1 MNDISFMLNGIKF
14 NYRVATIIRH
24 DDKVLLHKNIND
36 VFYAIPGGRI
46 KSGEDSKTALKREF
60 AEEMNAELN
69 IKKMVSVVENFFNYD
84 NKEYHEVMLIYES
97 DFIDFNFYNTEVIK
111 GIEKTE
117 ELQFVWKKIEDLNNL
132 DIRPTNIKKLLCNT
146 SENFSHIIDKYK
158 LV

>member
-1 MNDISFMLNGIKF
+1 MNDISFMINGIKF

-24 DDKVLLHKNIND
+24 NDKILLHKNIND

-46 KSGEDSKTALKREF
+46 KLGEDSKTALKREF
-60 AEEMNAELN
+60 IEEMNAKIN

-97 DFIDFNFYNTEVIK
+97 DFVDSNFYNTEIIE
-111 GIEKTE
+111 GIEKKG
-117 ELQFVWKKIEDLNNL
+117 ELHFVWKKIEELINL

-146 SENFSHIIDKYK
+146 SESFSHIIDK
-158 LV
+158 